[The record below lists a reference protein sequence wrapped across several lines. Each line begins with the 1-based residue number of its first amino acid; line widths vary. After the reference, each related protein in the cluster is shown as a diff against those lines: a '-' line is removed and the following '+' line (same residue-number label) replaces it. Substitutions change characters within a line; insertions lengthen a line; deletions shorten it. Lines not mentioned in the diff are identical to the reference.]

1 MRILRI
7 FTRILEISWKKAFL
21 ENEYLGKEVR
31 ESAGLQ
37 DKVIVANFE
46 QVVLIAEIVLAKFEQ
61 VVLKAERV
69 AS

>member
-1 MRILRI
+1 MRI

-37 DKVIVANFE
+37 DIKVIVANFE

-61 VVLKAERV
+61 VVLNAERV

>member
-46 QVVLIAEIVLAKFEQ
+46 QVVLLAEIVLAKFEQ

>member
-1 MRILRI
+1 MRI

-46 QVVLIAEIVLAKFEQ
+46 QVVLLAEIVLAKFEQ

>member
-46 QVVLIAEIVLAKFEQ
+46 QVVLLAEIVLAKFEQ
-61 VVLKAERV
+61 VVLNAERV